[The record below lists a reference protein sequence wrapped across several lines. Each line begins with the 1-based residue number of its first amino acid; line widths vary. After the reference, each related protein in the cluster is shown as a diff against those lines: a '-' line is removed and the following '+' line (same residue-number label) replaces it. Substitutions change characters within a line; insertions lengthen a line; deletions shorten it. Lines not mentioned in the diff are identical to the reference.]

1 MKIQDRVKDIE
12 DLGNPA
18 KQCWYLKN
26 TMASTPGAKSCL
38 NEGPILHHSTI
49 VFPMPVHGTPRELF
63 KVLLDAFKV
72 GLIKAFKVI
81 LKAFFKIISK
91 VEGSVNLCG
100 FETWCRRLRQAYEQT
115 ERSVYSFVEY
125 I

>member
-1 MKIQDRVKDIE
+1 
-12 DLGNPA
+12 
-18 KQCWYLKN
+18 
-26 TMASTPGAKSCL
+26 
-38 NEGPILHHSTI
+38 
-49 VFPMPVHGTPRELF
+49 MPVHGTPRELF